1 MTDALARELQRV
13 AEVDVLL
20 VALDFD
26 GVLAPLVDEPGASRM
41 LPEARAAL
49 VALAAL
55 PRTRVALVSG
65 RGLDDL
71 RAVGEAATG
80 WLLAGSHGEEFD
92 VGDGPVPAPVD
103 EAVRADLIARLE
115 HAVAG
120 LAGIRIERKPH
131 GAAVHSRSADASAA
145 ERAQAAAVA
154 AIDDLPGLKRRFGR
168 DVLEVSLSTATKAD
182 AIEALRREAGAS
194 AVVFAGDDVTDEDA
208 LAALHP
214 LDLGVKVG
222 DAETVARHRVADPDA
237 FARLLADLAGRRAAT
252 VNSTGVDVSGGPST
266 AR

>member
-1 MTDALARELQRV
+1 MTETLARELRRI

-20 VALDFD
+20 IALDFD

-49 VALAAL
+49 AALAAL
-55 PRTRVALVSG
+55 PRTSVALVSG

-71 RAVGEAATG
+71 RAVGEAEPG

-92 VGDGPVPAPVD
+92 LGEGPAPAPVD
-103 EAVRADLIARLE
+103 EAARTDLIARLE
-115 HAVAG
+115 RAVDG
-120 LAGIRIERKPH
+120 LEGIRIERKPH
-131 GAAVHSRSADASAA
+131 GAAVHSRTADAVTA

-154 AIDDLPGLKRRFGR
+154 AIDDLPDLKRRFGR

-182 AIEALRREAGAS
+182 ALEALRRSTGAD

-222 DAETVARHRVADPDA
+222 DSETVARHRVPDPGA
-237 FARLLADLAGRRAAT
+237 FAALLAELAELRAAA
-252 VNSTGVDVSGGPST
+252 VRSTGVDVSGGRPA

>member
-1 MTDALARELQRV
+1 MTEELAREVRRV
-13 AEVDVLL
+13 AGADVLL

-41 LPEARAAL
+41 LPEARTAL

-71 RAVGEAATG
+71 RAVGEAERG

-92 VGDGPVPAPVD
+92 LGEGPVPAPVD
-103 EAVRADLIARLE
+103 EASRADLIGRLE
-115 HAVAG
+115 RAVAG
-120 LAGIRIERKPH
+120 LEGIRIERKPH
-131 GAAVHSRSADASAA
+131 GAAVHSRTADAATA

-168 DVLEVSLSTATKAD
+168 DVLEVSLSAATKAD
-182 AIEALRREAGAS
+182 ALEALRRSTGAD
-194 AVVFAGDDVTDEDA
+194 AVLFAGDDVTDEDA

-222 DAETVARHRVADPDA
+222 DADTVARHRVAEPGA
-237 FARLLADLAGRRAAT
+237 FAALLAALAEARAAAL
-252 VNSTGVDVSGGPST
+252 NSTGVDVSGGPST

>member
-1 MTDALARELQRV
+1 MTDALAREVERV
-13 AEVDVLL
+13 AEADVLL

-71 RAVGEAATG
+71 RAVGETAPG
-80 WLLAGSHGEEFD
+80 WLLAGSHGAEFD
-92 VGDGPVPAPVD
+92 LGEGPAPAPVD
-103 EAVRADLIARLE
+103 EAARADLIARLE
-115 HAVAG
+115 RAVDG
-120 LAGIRIERKPH
+120 LEGIRIERKPH
-131 GAAVHSRSADASAA
+131 GAAVHSRTADAVTA

-154 AIDDLPGLKRRFGR
+154 AIDDLPELKRRFGR
-168 DVLEVSLSTATKAD
+168 DVLEVSLGTATKAD
-182 AIEALRREAGAS
+182 ALEALRRSTAAD

-222 DAETVARHRVADPDA
+222 DAETVARHRVADPEA
-237 FARLLADLAGRRAAT
+237 FAAMLAALAERRAAS
-252 VNSTGVDVSGGPST
+252 VNSTGVDVSGGDSP